1 MLKRTLFT
9 INDWEQKKCSRLV
22 FLFVVFCN
30 GFRIR
35 PKYMEHTYTYKAK
48 CKVFLK
54 KKSKKVKNKKEII
67 HRFFILKGKLREYFI
82 HGLFFSLCSYEPLIV
97 MLVLSQSALKISL
110 YYLWIDTNNN
120 LLSTSVYSMRL

>member
-1 MLKRTLFT
+1 M
-9 INDWEQKKCSRLV
+9 IENKKNVLV
-22 FLFVVFCN
+22 WFFFLWFFATDFAFDQSIWNTHIHIKLNVRF
-30 GFRIR
+30 
-35 PKYMEHTYTYKAK
+35 
-48 CKVFLK
+48 FLK